1 MSRFRFAKHFSQYP
15 QPIDVMFIRIPQHPH
30 PRILFASFREST
42 PTLPPSLFTLQHSGS
57 NYGHGLLPLASSSRE
72 LGPRLQGG
80 QTGGFPATGL
90 RTRTQM
96 SMSPPMWRPTF
107 YVSLSHFFCIA
118 LMYCVLSTRT
128 NNTMYIDFDHASTS
142 STSTRETPP
151 CYPHVSS
158 ESFRQIYSLQRRC
171 YHIPSRHLFMSQ
183 FRLLSLTRRLPSVEL
198 QPHPI
203 VVRPQNAMPTP
214 DHIFEYF
221 WVQLGSGNAVLGVEK
236 IYPAPYASSVAS
248 NSRTINPAWTLQL
261 PVGVRLDAFLNDFN
275 KEILQR
281 LKNF

>member
-1 MSRFRFAKHFSQYP
+1 
-15 QPIDVMFIRIPQHPH
+15 
-30 PRILFASFREST
+30 
-42 PTLPPSLFTLQHSGS
+42 
-57 NYGHGLLPLASSSRE
+57 
-72 LGPRLQGG
+72 
-80 QTGGFPATGL
+80 
-90 RTRTQM
+90 
-96 SMSPPMWRPTF
+96 MWRPTF